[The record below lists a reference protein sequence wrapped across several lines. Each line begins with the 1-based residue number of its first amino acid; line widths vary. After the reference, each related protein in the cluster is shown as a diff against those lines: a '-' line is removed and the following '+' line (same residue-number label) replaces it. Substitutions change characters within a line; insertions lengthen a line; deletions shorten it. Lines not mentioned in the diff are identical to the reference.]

1 MGNKK
6 VAIVTGGTK
15 GIGKSITEKLL
26 GRGYYVYTNYSK
38 DTVAA
43 AEAERSFLC
52 ISPNFSIIQADQ
64 SDKNAFA
71 KFIDVIIQRETS
83 VNCIICNA
91 GATVRKSTM
100 ELTDDDWERVMQIS
114 VNSHFYLIRDLHNK
128 IERDSRIIF
137 IGSAMGIYPHAT
149 SLPYGVCKSAVH
161 AMAKNLVKDFEGTG
175 TTVNAI
181 APGFVETEW
190 QNEKPQQIR
199 ENICKKTAAGRF
211 AGIDEVTSAVIFCMD
226 NAFVN
231 GSVIEVNGG
240 YCFK

>member
-1 MGNKK
+1 MMSSR

-15 GIGKSITEKLL
+15 GIGRSIVLKLL
-26 GRGYYVYTNYSK
+26 ARGYFVYTNYAHDK
-38 DTVAA
+38 AA
-43 AEAERSFLC
+43 AENAGLEFSSVSDR
-52 ISPNFSIIQADQ
+52 FSIIQADQ
-64 SDKNAFA
+64 SDKDSFA
-71 KFIDVIIQRETS
+71 GFVETIRQRES
-83 VNCIICNA
+83 AINCIICNA

-100 ELTDDDWERVMQIS
+100 ELTDDDWERVMQVS
-114 VNSHFYLIRDLHNK
+114 VNSHFYLIRDLHEM
-128 IERDSRIIF
+128 IARESRIIF

-149 SLPYGVCKSAVH
+149 SLPYGVCKAAIH
-161 AMAKNLVKDFEGTG
+161 AMAKNMVKDFEGTN

-190 QNEKPQQIR
+190 QKSKPHQIR

-211 AGIDEVTSAVIFCMD
+211 ADTDEIASAVMFCID

-231 GSVIEVNGG
+231 GSIIEVNGG